1 MNTIYKNPN
10 KFIQFEL
17 WKDCSIGCK
26 FCCNKGQPKVDKKE
40 SIQYVMDILNS
51 EEIKEYNEIGFI
63 GGEFFNG
70 ELTSVKEE
78 FYQIFEVVSKLNV
91 DKIYITASLMY
102 DMDKHLLPFLH
113 YLDELNIINKVMIC
127 SSFDTI
133 YRFKSYME
141 AERWKFNMKR
151 LKEIFPSITLHTEI
165 ILTEAFMIS
174 VLNDEFNIEN
184 FRKEFQTGL
193 DFIEPSSGLYYY
205 NKETASKDLPNF
217 FPHKSTFIQ
226 FLKKVVIEK
235 EWIDLKTFL
244 SMELRSNK
252 LYFIANGQRL
262 VADNRRDG
270 DGKCSI
276 PNSKVKYDTGF
287 IDSEISMKKI
297 IDSFGELI

>member
-1 MNTIYKNPN
+1 MYKNPN

-26 FCCNKGQPKVDKKE
+26 FCCNKGQPKIDKKE
-40 SIQYVMDILNS
+40 SILYIMDILNS
-51 EEIKEYNEIGFI
+51 DEIKDYNEIGFI

-70 ELTSVKEE
+70 ELESVKEE
-78 FYQIFEVVSKLNV
+78 FYQIFEKVAELDF

-102 DMDKHLLPFLH
+102 DMDNYLLPFLH
-113 YLDELNIINKVMIC
+113 YLEKLNIINKVMIC

-141 AERWKFNMKR
+141 TERWKFNMKR
-151 LKEIFPSITLHTEI
+151 LKELFPSIILHTEI
-165 ILTEAFMIS
+165 ILTEAFMMS

-205 NKETASKDLPNF
+205 NKDSASKALPNF

-226 FLKKVVIEK
+226 FLKKVSVEND
-235 EWIDLKTFL
+235 WIDLKTFL

-262 VADNRRDG
+262 VSDNRRDG

-276 PNSKVKYDTGF
+276 PNSKVKYEMGL
-287 IDSEISMKKI
+287 IDSDIPMKVI
-297 IDSFGELI
+297 VDNFGEMI